1 MNISEITGIFGNG
14 VKTFVTRD
22 KVPEIVNNEKLVGG
36 LLLSSYYGDDNIIP
50 YIIYSNGRAWRLDG
64 SSYQNIINSNRK
76 IDGSLSYISY
86 WANYAKTSYDGSTD
100 ILTRINN
107 IVNNATGDITYK
119 SSYINTLVRTA
130 EQTISK
136 LDRIDEDVNNKVRT
150 EVGAQIKQTA
160 DKINNTISKNQ
171 YVWDERTQTY
181 TLIRKQL
188 TDLWLSYDGL
198 SSYVSDSY
206 NFTTS
211 LIKQTA
217 SSLSVEIFNTYSNA
231 ISYVTQTADEIKTTV
246 ADNDKKIHS
255 ELKETAE
262 EIKTSVTDSYN
273 KLNSYIIQTASEI
286 KTTVAD
292 NDKKIHSELE
302 ETAEE
307 IKTSVTD
314 SYNKLNSYII
324 QTASEIK
331 TTVADNDKK
340 IHSELKETAGEI
352 KTSVTDSYNK
362 LNSYIIQTANEIKT
376 TVADNDKKI
385 HSELKETAGEIK
397 TSVTD
402 SYNKLNSYIIQTAN
416 EIKTTVADNDKKIH
430 SELKETAGEIKTS
443 VTDSYNK
450 LNSYIIQTAR
460 EIHES
465 VTGVN
470 NKVGELKI
478 TSENT
483 WQGVKGQIETINNNT
498 NTLWTTVT
506 GIQTQ
511 LNNINAYADTFTF
524 WGSESTYTDTHF
536 GDTIITAQ
544 KIGYISVDD
553 GLVINKGKFY
563 GDVEARSF
571 KAVGD
576 EQENFWT
583 TVSAN
588 TFNFYSKDF
597 KNSGLGAKDGRI
609 AYFIAFNDTDADGK
623 ILYKMQLI
631 VWDGFKYKQINF
643 DNWNDVSG
651 DTKYVYAN
659 TYIVGSHTLYY
670 KDKDN
675 DNTYYT
681 DTHFKNP
688 ATFEE
693 YVYDS
698 DSETI
703 VKIQRYHALFQIEHW
718 ETGGIKNSGRLDSS
732 KPNIYGIRR
741 EVITPETIYDPDDPR
756 ELYPIYVYPDPKSI
770 DKDRELSQIDNS
782 YIKIPIKVNRKISCK
797 DGKFVDAHTDDDY
810 YQCYPYKISILHY
823 INYDYRT
830 YKGSTGADF
839 GGGIMGNASELYLL
853 LSSGFNISS
862 SQLYANDYYN
872 NNITLPVDASY
883 YSTIERTI
891 YVSGDPQFRDGFRFM
906 ENGNKISG
914 WYKKNKVTNKPITV
928 TWRNGRPYI
937 E

>member
-262 EIKTSVTDSYN
+262 
-273 KLNSYIIQTASEI
+273 
-286 KTTVAD
+286 
-292 NDKKIHSELE
+292 
-302 ETAEE
+302 
-307 IKTSVTD
+307 
-314 SYNKLNSYII
+314 
-324 QTASEIK
+324 
-331 TTVADNDKK
+331 
-340 IHSELKETAGEI
+340 
-352 KTSVTDSYNK
+352 
-362 LNSYIIQTANEIKT
+362 
-376 TVADNDKKI
+376 
-385 HSELKETAGEIK
+385 
-397 TSVTD
+397 
-402 SYNKLNSYIIQTAN
+402 
-416 EIKTTVADNDKKIH
+416 
-430 SELKETAGEIKTS
+430 EIKTS

>member
-292 NDKKIHSELE
+292 NDKKIHSEL
-302 ETAEE
+302 
-307 IKTSVTD
+307 
-314 SYNKLNSYII
+314 
-324 QTASEIK
+324 
-331 TTVADNDKK
+331 
-340 IHSELKETAGEI
+340 KETAGEI

-385 HSELKETAGEIK
+385 HSELKETAE
-397 TSVTD
+397 
-402 SYNKLNSYIIQTAN
+402 
-416 EIKTTVADNDKKIH
+416 
-430 SELKETAGEIKTS
+430 EIKTS

-460 EIHES
+460 EIKTSVTDSYNKLNSYIIQTAGEIHES

-703 VKIQRYHALFQIEHW
+703 VKIQHYHALFQIEHW

>member
-292 NDKKIHSELE
+292 NDKKIHSEL
-302 ETAEE
+302 
-307 IKTSVTD
+307 
-314 SYNKLNSYII
+314 N
-324 QTASEIK
+324 
-331 TTVADNDKK
+331 
-340 IHSELKETAGEI
+340 
-352 KTSVTDSYNK
+352 
-362 LNSYIIQTANEIKT
+362 
-376 TVADNDKKI
+376 
-385 HSELKETAGEIK
+385 
-397 TSVTD
+397 
-402 SYNKLNSYIIQTAN
+402 
-416 EIKTTVADNDKKIH
+416 KKIH

>member
-273 KLNSYIIQTASEI
+273 KLNSYIIQTA
-286 KTTVAD
+286 
-292 NDKKIHSELE
+292 
-302 ETAEE
+302 
-307 IKTSVTD
+307 
-314 SYNKLNSYII
+314 
-324 QTASEIK
+324 
-331 TTVADNDKK
+331 
-340 IHSELKETAGEI
+340 G
-352 KTSVTDSYNK
+352 
-362 LNSYIIQTANEIKT
+362 
-376 TVADNDKKI
+376 
-385 HSELKETAGEIK
+385 
-397 TSVTD
+397 
-402 SYNKLNSYIIQTAN
+402 
-416 EIKTTVADNDKKIH
+416 
-430 SELKETAGEIKTS
+430 
-443 VTDSYNK
+443 
-450 LNSYIIQTAR
+450 

-703 VKIQRYHALFQIEHW
+703 VKIQHYHALFQIEHW

>member
-273 KLNSYIIQTASEI
+273 KLNSYIIQTAR
-286 KTTVAD
+286 
-292 NDKKIHSELE
+292 
-302 ETAEE
+302 E

-324 QTASEIK
+324 QTA
-331 TTVADNDKK
+331 
-340 IHSELKETAGEI
+340 G
-352 KTSVTDSYNK
+352 
-362 LNSYIIQTANEIKT
+362 
-376 TVADNDKKI
+376 
-385 HSELKETAGEIK
+385 
-397 TSVTD
+397 
-402 SYNKLNSYIIQTAN
+402 
-416 EIKTTVADNDKKIH
+416 
-430 SELKETAGEIKTS
+430 
-443 VTDSYNK
+443 
-450 LNSYIIQTAR
+450 

>member
-273 KLNSYIIQTASEI
+273 KLNSYIIQTAS
-286 KTTVAD
+286 
-292 NDKKIHSELE
+292 
-302 ETAEE
+302 
-307 IKTSVTD
+307 
-314 SYNKLNSYII
+314 
-324 QTASEIK
+324 
-331 TTVADNDKK
+331 
-340 IHSELKETAGEI
+340 
-352 KTSVTDSYNK
+352 
-362 LNSYIIQTANEIKT
+362 
-376 TVADNDKKI
+376 
-385 HSELKETAGEIK
+385 
-397 TSVTD
+397 
-402 SYNKLNSYIIQTAN
+402 

>member
-1 MNISEITGIFGNG
+1 
-14 VKTFVTRD
+14 
-22 KVPEIVNNEKLVGG
+22 
-36 LLLSSYYGDDNIIP
+36 
-50 YIIYSNGRAWRLDG
+50 
-64 SSYQNIINSNRK
+64 
-76 IDGSLSYISY
+76 
-86 WANYAKTSYDGSTD
+86 
-100 ILTRINN
+100 
-107 IVNNATGDITYK
+107 
-119 SSYINTLVRTA
+119 
-130 EQTISK
+130 
-136 LDRIDEDVNNKVRT
+136 
-150 EVGAQIKQTA
+150 
-160 DKINNTISKNQ
+160 
-171 YVWDERTQTY
+171 
-181 TLIRKQL
+181 
-188 TDLWLSYDGL
+188 
-198 SSYVSDSY
+198 
-206 NFTTS
+206 
-211 LIKQTA
+211 
-217 SSLSVEIFNTYSNA
+217 
-231 ISYVTQTADEIKTTV
+231 
-246 ADNDKKIHS
+246 
-255 ELKETAE
+255 
-262 EIKTSVTDSYN
+262 
-273 KLNSYIIQTASEI
+273 
-286 KTTVAD
+286 
-292 NDKKIHSELE
+292 
-302 ETAEE
+302 
-307 IKTSVTD
+307 
-314 SYNKLNSYII
+314 
-324 QTASEIK
+324 
-331 TTVADNDKK
+331 
-340 IHSELKETAGEI
+340 
-352 KTSVTDSYNK
+352 
-362 LNSYIIQTANEIKT
+362 
-376 TVADNDKKI
+376 
-385 HSELKETAGEIK
+385 
-397 TSVTD
+397 
-402 SYNKLNSYIIQTAN
+402 
-416 EIKTTVADNDKKIH
+416 
-430 SELKETAGEIKTS
+430 
-443 VTDSYNK
+443 
-450 LNSYIIQTAR
+450 
-460 EIHES
+460 
-465 VTGVN
+465 
-470 NKVGELKI
+470 
-478 TSENT
+478 
-483 WQGVKGQIETINNNT
+483 
-498 NTLWTTVT
+498 
-506 GIQTQ
+506 
-511 LNNINAYADTFTF
+511 
-524 WGSESTYTDTHF
+524 
-536 GDTIITAQ
+536 
-544 KIGYISVDD
+544 
-553 GLVINKGKFY
+553 
-563 GDVEARSF
+563 
-571 KAVGD
+571 
-576 EQENFWT
+576 
-583 TVSAN
+583 
-588 TFNFYSKDF
+588 
-597 KNSGLGAKDGRI
+597 
-609 AYFIAFNDTDADGK
+609 
-623 ILYKMQLI
+623 MQLI